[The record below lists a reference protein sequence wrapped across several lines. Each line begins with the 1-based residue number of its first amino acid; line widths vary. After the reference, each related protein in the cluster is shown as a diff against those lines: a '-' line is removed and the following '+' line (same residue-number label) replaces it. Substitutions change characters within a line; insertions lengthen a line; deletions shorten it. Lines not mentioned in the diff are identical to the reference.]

1 MVTYLVQISID
12 PDIADEWT
20 AWMKG
25 VHIPDVMNTGFFL
38 SSSIYRCVDPAEADG
53 RLNFAVV
60 YECESLEKLEE
71 YRKTAAPELQARHTE
86 RYAGRF
92 AARRAVLVPLEQ

>member
-12 PDIADEWT
+12 SNVADDWT

-38 SSSIYRCVDPAEADG
+38 SSSIYRCVDPAESDG
-53 RLNFAVV
+53 
-60 YECESLEKLEE
+60 
-71 YRKTAAPELQARHTE
+71 
-86 RYAGRF
+86 
-92 AARRAVLVPLEQ
+92 

>member
-1 MVTYLVQISID
+1 VVTYLVQISID

-25 VHIPDVMNTGFFL
+25 THIPDVMNTGVFL
-38 SSSIYRCVDPAEADG
+38 SSSICRCVDPAESDG

-60 YECESLEKLEE
+60 YECDSLEQLEE
-71 YRKTAAPELQARHTE
+71 YRKTVAPGIQAQHTQ

-92 AARRAVLVPLEQ
+92 SAKRAVLVPLE